1 VPYTVAM
8 ARLARVV
15 APGYPHHVTQRGVP
29 SLAIL
34 REDEDWVRLLE
45 KLKDCHDPLR
55 TLIYSY
61 VLMDDL
67 FTFDSPKDE
76 MENARQVDAGFSGH
90 AERVAEFFFILDL

>member
-1 VPYTVAM
+1 MPYTVAM

-34 REDEDWVRLLE
+34 REDEDWVKLLE
-45 KLKDCHDPLR
+45 KLKDDHDPFGI
-55 TLIYSY
+55 LIHRY

-76 MENARQVDAGFSGH
+76 MEGTRQVDAGFSGH